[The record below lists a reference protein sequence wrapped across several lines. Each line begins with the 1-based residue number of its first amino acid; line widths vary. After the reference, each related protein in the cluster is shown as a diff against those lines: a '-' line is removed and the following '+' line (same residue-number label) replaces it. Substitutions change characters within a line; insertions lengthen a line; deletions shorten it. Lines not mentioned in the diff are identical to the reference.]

1 MTIVGILHVHWTL
14 LLLYEPL
21 DKCLH
26 EHTRMDG
33 TETEQMIAGSWQM
46 LLLPH
51 RGVIQH
57 NVSAMYG
64 IISTKCVYHM
74 CQLHRIQMTVKNGK
88 LITSNWRHF
97 RYTTHVYKEINLC

>member
-1 MTIVGILHVHWTL
+1 MTIVGLLHVHWTL

-21 DKCLH
+21 DKYLH

-33 TETEQMIAGSWQM
+33 TETERMIAGSWQM

-64 IISTKCVYHM
+64 IVSTKCVYHM
-74 CQLHRIQMTVKNGK
+74 CQLHRIQMTEMEN
-88 LITSNWRHF
+88 
-97 RYTTHVYKEINLC
+97 